1 VTVRSTAAD
10 KTRYDQNTRL
20 GDLVDHPV
28 GGVFV
33 RAVMKQLRQQ
43 FGSYEE
49 GSAEQQMTDNM
60 VAEMPLRN
68 LVRFAGGKLPPV
80 VLDLLIGVLNGL
92 QPFSVLERFL
102 PK

>member
-1 VTVRSTAAD
+1 
-10 KTRYDQNTRL
+10 
-20 GDLVDHPV
+20 
-28 GGVFV
+28 
-33 RAVMKQLRQQ
+33 
-43 FGSYEE
+43 
-49 GSAEQQMTDNM
+49 
-60 VAEMPLRN
+60 MPLRN